1 MTRLIVR
8 SLVSATLTAGA
19 AWGQLLNMSCA
30 PATLPEVVGSAVSV
44 ACAASGGLE
53 PYTWSISAGQLP
65 PGLTLTPSGNTTSAT
80 IAGTLT
86 DPAGP
91 YSFTVLVIDSTP
103 IFPLQASQNYGGVTV
118 DPLLASCTGTN
129 GPVEVGVLYTNSCS
143 ASGGTQPYS
152 WSILGTTVPAGLT
165 VSSTPP
171 GTSASISYTP
181 TAAGAYQYSVVATDS
196 SSPQLQKGQQ
206 FTGTI
211 APAVTIATPATLPA
225 AAVGSLYSQSFAVA
239 TGTGVAPFVWSASGL
254 TNGLS
259 MTAAGLLSGTPT
271 VPGPVSFSVMVTDGA
286 GGTTNSTFSLTVMA
300 ISPLPAATIG
310 QAYNQTLT
318 ASGGTAP
325 YTWTLTGGSLPSG
338 LAGPTGAGVI
348 TGTPL
353 PSAVTSIFT
362 VTVKDSNSNSISGS
376 VTLPVNLVVATTSPL
391 PGATIGTQYSQALT
405 AEGGAGG
412 YSWSVTTGSSLPSWL
427 QLSTSGTLN
436 GLPPATAVT
445 ASFSVTVTDSA
456 KATAAATLTLPVA
469 LAITT
474 NTLPNGAVN
483 AFYSQT
489 LAGGGG
495 TPPYAWKL
503 ASGALPTGLTLNPSS
518 GLINGTPQTANTF
531 QFTIQLSDSA
541 SPANSATKSYQIVIS
556 SGVVITT
563 TTLPNATVGIAY
575 SQTLQAAGGA
585 APYTWSPAG
594 PLPGALAALSLSGG
608 GVITGTP
615 SAPGTG
621 TFTVSVTD
629 NNGSISQQSL
639 TLTIVKAPAITTPAT
654 LPTGE
659 VNIAYS
665 QTLAETGGTP
675 PYTWS
680 VTGGSLP
687 AGLGLSGAGALTG
700 KPSTAGTYGFTVQV
714 TDSNNV
720 TASAALS
727 VTIAATLSVSTTAL
741 NGGSVSAGYS
751 QSLAA
756 SGGVGPYSWAVGSGL
771 PPGLVFSAGG
781 VLAGTPN
788 TAGTFTFTATV
799 TDSLGATASRPFT
812 IVISAGLAISTAPT
826 LPGGTVGAQY
836 SITLDA
842 SGGTPPYTWTNPAG
856 LLPGGLSLETG
867 GRLAGIPNAAGSFS
881 FTVAV
886 SDSAGHAATEQ
897 MSVTVAAALSI
908 TTSSLAGGTVGGAYA
923 QSVTATGGTPPYTW
937 SLHSGSLPGGLA
949 LSATGSITGTA
960 TAAGTFSFVLV
971 VTDSTGVTAQKQFTI
986 TVTGG
991 LSITTAGTLPNA
1003 SLNVSY
1009 SQTLGAAGGTP
1020 PYSWALTSGALP
1032 KGLALSAAGA
1042 ISGTPAASGTFQFT
1056 VTVTDSAQLTASQQ
1070 FTLVVSGGGLTIT
1083 TATLPGG
1090 KAGTTYSET
1099 LAASGGTPPYTFAVS
1114 AGALPPGLTLAGAV
1128 ISGTPTT
1135 PGTYSFTIEVTDS
1148 TAATATQ
1155 QFTIVITGVVITT
1168 APILPSAALG
1178 TAYSQTLSATGSGPY
1193 TWDVTAGALP
1203 NGLSLGSSSGTISGT
1218 PAAGGTS
1225 NATIQA
1231 TDSSGATASVAFTLT
1246 VISAS
1251 FTGLSST
1258 AASAQQVSFS
1268 LALGAGYPQAISGQV
1283 TLAFQPDASLTAPA
1297 DDPAIQFASSGASAS
1312 FTIAADSTAVVPL
1325 AIQTGTVAGTITL
1338 TVSWQAAGVSL
1349 AVPAALTQTIQIA
1362 PAVPVISGVTAAATS
1377 SGFQVTVT
1385 GYSNTREVSQAAL
1398 QFTAASG
1405 QTLQT
1410 TSLTVSLTSAASTW
1424 FGGSNSD
1431 QYGGQFILTLPFTVS
1446 NGSASGIGSVTVTL
1460 VNSQGSSTASNAS
1473 F

>member
-1 MTRLIVR
+1 
-8 SLVSATLTAGA
+8 
-19 AWGQLLNMSCA
+19 
-30 PATLPEVVGSAVSV
+30 
-44 ACAASGGLE
+44 
-53 PYTWSISAGQLP
+53 LP
-65 PGLTLTPSGNTTSAT
+65 PGLTLTPSGDTTSAT

-86 DPAGP
+86 NPAGP
-91 YSFTVLVIDSTP
+91 YSFTVLVMDSTP

-118 DPLLASCTGTN
+118 DPLAASCTGTN

-152 WSILGTTVPAGLT
+152 WSIPGTAVPSGLT

-181 TAAGAYQYSVVATDS
+181 AAAAAGAYQYNVVATDS

-225 AAVGSLYSQSFAVA
+225 AAVGSLYSQSFAVSA
-239 TGTGVAPFVWSASGL
+239 GTGVAPFVWSAPGL

-259 MTAAGLLSGTPT
+259 MSAAGLLSGTPT
-271 VPGPVSFSVMVTDGA
+271 AAGPASFSVMVTDGA
-286 GGTTNSTFSLTVMA
+286 GGTTSGTFSLTVMA
-300 ISPLPAATIG
+300 ISALPAATIG

-353 PSAVTSIFT
+353 PSAVTSTFT
-362 VTVKDSNSNSISGS
+362 VTVTDSNHNSISGS

-405 AEGGAGG
+405 PEGGAGG
-412 YSWSVTTGSSLPSWL
+412 YSWSVTSGSSLPSWL
-427 QLSTSGTLN
+427 QLSTSGTLS
-436 GLPPATAVT
+436 GLPPTTAVT
-445 ASFSVTVTDSA
+445 TSFSVTVTDSA

-469 LAITT
+469 LTITT
-474 NTLPNGAVN
+474 STLPNGAVN
-483 AFYSQT
+483 ASYNQT

-503 ASGALPTGLTLNPSS
+503 ASGALPTGLSLNPSS

-541 SPANSATKSYQIVIS
+541 SPANSATKNYQIVIS

-585 APYTWSPAG
+585 TPYTWSPAG
-594 PLPGALAALSLSGG
+594 PLPGALAALSLSAG

-720 TASAALS
+720 TASASMS

-741 NGGSVSAGYS
+741 NGGSVNASYS

-756 SGGVGPYSWAVGSGL
+756 SGGVGPYSWAVSSGL

-812 IVISAGLAISTAPT
+812 IVISAGLAISTPPT

-836 SITLDA
+836 SIALDA

-867 GRLAGIPNAAGSFS
+867 GRLTGIPNAAGSFS
-881 FTVAV
+881 FTLAV

-923 QSVTATGGTPPYTW
+923 QSVAATGGTPPYTW

-949 LSATGSITGTA
+949 LAATGSITGTA

-971 VTDSTGVTAQKQFTI
+971 VTDSAGVTAQKQFTI

-991 LSITTAGTLPNA
+991 LSITTGTLPNA

-1009 SQTLGAAGGTP
+1009 SQTLGAAGGIL

-1070 FTLVVSGGGLTIT
+1070 FTLVVSGGGLAIT

-1090 KAGTTYSET
+1090 KAGTTYNQT
-1099 LAASGGTPPYTFAVS
+1099 LTASGGTPPYAFAVS
-1114 AGALPPGLTLAGAV
+1114 AGALPPGLTLAGAG

-1148 TAATATQ
+1148 NAATATQ

-1168 APILPSAALG
+1168 APLLPSAAVG

-1193 TWDVTAGALP
+1193 TWAVTAGALP

-1231 TDSSGATASVAFTLT
+1231 TDSTGATESVAFTLT
-1246 VISAS
+1246 VISAN

-1297 DDPAIQFASSGASAS
+1297 DDPAIQFASSGTSAS
-1312 FTIAADSTAVVPL
+1312 FTIAANSTAAVPF

-1338 TVSWQAAGVSL
+1338 TVSWEAAGVAL

-1362 PAVPVISGVTAAATS
+1362 PAVPVISGVTATATS

-1385 GYSNTREVSQAAL
+1385 GYSDTREVSQAVL

-1410 TSLTVSLTSAASTW
+1410 TSLTVSLASAASTW

-1431 QYGGQFILTLPFTVS
+1431 QYGSQFILTLPFTVS